1 MLDHLIDEDVV
12 FAASLKIVAIETAE
26 KAYKFL
32 RQRKDDLPPDV
43 VDQITRLMEMID
55 ELVEGDRL

>member
-12 FAASLKIVAIETAE
+12 FAASLKDVAIETAG